1 MTTPEK
7 PKGNR
12 KQNAKLLAEQAKTIS
27 SNQLGA
33 RWLPRLQWLQQ
44 AGLRSSQRLGNG
56 LFKSSRPSPLKKPA
70 KCGLITSDANNSST

>member
-12 KQNAKLLAEQAKTIS
+12 KQNAKLLAEQAKTMS

-44 AGLRSSQRLGNG
+44 AGLRSSQRLGQ
-56 LFKSSRPSPLKKPA
+56 RA
-70 KCGLITSDANNSST
+70 I